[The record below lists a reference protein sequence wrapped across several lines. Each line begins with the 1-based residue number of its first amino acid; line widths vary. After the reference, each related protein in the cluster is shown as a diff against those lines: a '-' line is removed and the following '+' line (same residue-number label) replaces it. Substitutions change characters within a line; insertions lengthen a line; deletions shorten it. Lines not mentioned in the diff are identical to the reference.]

1 MVRIEILKSDIK
13 PNSFHYCIGG
23 FTNEMNVYNASE
35 EDVIADVKE
44 EIRKLK
50 RQENEKIS
58 LY

>member
-13 PNSFHYCIGG
+13 PNSFHYRIGG

-50 RQENEKIS
+50 RQENDWW
-58 LY
+58 